1 MILVLRG
8 FNFVE
13 AMGVEDG
20 DEWVM
25 VRNVGV
31 L

>member
-1 MILVLRG
+1 LAWV

-25 VRNVGV
+25 VGDYPEMW
-31 L
+31 